1 MAPFF
6 LKNISQYNILLLA
19 GTFRAEPLP
28 SAGVLS
34 IMQAFCDGGEV
45 GVDGFASYPNA
56 E

>member
-1 MAPFF
+1 M
-6 LKNISQYNILLLA
+6 LKLFTHYVFS